1 MPFALDKDSGY
12 PLKTID
18 NGDGTHSLVVVLDA
32 NMVNSLAVSGQAG
45 LTGAVTL
52 SASGA
57 VQLVQ
62 VGNDIVIYAP
72 TAGGSSITWY
82 QEAPSGAINGT
93 NVNFSLANTPSQS
106 YAVDLIQNG
115 RTLAQGSPASSFD
128 YSISGPLITMAVA
141 PASGSVLWSKYY

>member
-1 MPFALDKDSGY
+1 
-12 PLKTID
+12 
-18 NGDGTHSLVVVLDA
+18 
-32 NMVNSLAVSGQAG
+32 MVNSLAVSGQAG

-72 TAGGSSITWY
+72 TAGGSSIKWY
-82 QEAPSGAINGT
+82 QEAPSGAINGV

-115 RTLAQGSPASSFD
+115 RTLAQGSPASAFD
-128 YSISGPLITMAVA
+128 YSIAGPLITMALA
-141 PASGSVLWSKYY
+141 PASGSFLWSKYY